1 VRNLEE
7 ALLKFERVS
16 HSYLPGTPFERR
28 SLDSVDLAVYEG
40 ETVGI
45 IGPSGSGKTT
55 LLLHC
60 NGLLLPQQ
68 GNVRAFGRS
77 FGERGV
83 DLREIRQRVGCVFQ
97 NPENQLFER
106 YVGDDIAFGPRNMG
120 LPAETV
126 RKRVRRALSLV
137 GYPFS
142 FKDRLTSR
150 LSMGEKRR
158 VAIAGVLAMD
168 PKLLL
173 LDEPTAGLD
182 PEARRDLFEIIGR
195 FKRRRKRA
203 VMMVSHRMEEIAE
216 HSDRIYILVRGR
228 VIQHGT
234 VRRVFSRQ
242 DLLIDNGLSLP
253 APAQTVRL
261 LQERGLPI
269 RSGACSVQE
278 VAEAIEELLRGKT

>member
-1 VRNLEE
+1 VRNLKE
-7 ALLKFERVS
+7 ALLTLEGVA

-77 FGERGV
+77 FSERGT
-83 DLREIRQRVGCVFQ
+83 DFREIRRRVGCVFQ

-106 YVGDDIAFGPRNMG
+106 YVGDDIAFGPRNME
-120 LPAETV
+120 LSAETV

-168 PKLLL
+168 PQLLL

-195 FKRRRKRA
+195 FKRRPGRA
-203 VMMVSHRMEEIAE
+203 VLMVSHRMEEIAE

-242 DLLIDNGLSLP
+242 DLLVDNGLSLP

-261 LQERGLPI
+261 LQEQGLPV

-278 VAEAIEELLRGKT
+278 AAEAIEELLGGKT